1 MFNINTMFNNE
12 GSKLTIEQLRS
23 FKGLHEVT
31 DEEANNII
39 ETLYQLSVIGFEKI
53 TMNLNSK
60 NE

>member
-1 MFNINTMFNNE
+1 MFNNE